1 MKRVCTVFA
10 LLLLTSCSRVDF
22 GYADGTSGRFADWSG
37 RWVVINY
44 WAEWCAPCRYEIPEL
59 NELAADTPTD
69 VLVVGVNYDGIT
81 GEDLTELIGR
91 MGIEFTVILVDP
103 QTHFAYDRPSV
114 LPTTVLI
121 DPDGHVKET
130 LVGPQTRDSLAQRM
144 GVAAAM

>member
-22 GYADGTSGRFADWSG
+22 SYADGTSGRFADWSG

>member
-1 MKRVCTVFA
+1 MSRACTTLV
-10 LLLLTSCSRVDF
+10 LLLLAGCERFDF

-59 NELAADTPTD
+59 NELAVDSSAD

-81 GEDLTELIGR
+81 GEDLTRLIAR
-91 MGIEFTVILVDP
+91 MGIEFTVMLVDP
-103 QTHFAYDRPSV
+103 QSHFAYDRPSV

-121 DPDGHVKET
+121 DPDGRVQEM
-130 LVGPQTRDSLAQRM
+130 LVGPQTRDSLEGRM
-144 GVAAAM
+144 SVPAAM